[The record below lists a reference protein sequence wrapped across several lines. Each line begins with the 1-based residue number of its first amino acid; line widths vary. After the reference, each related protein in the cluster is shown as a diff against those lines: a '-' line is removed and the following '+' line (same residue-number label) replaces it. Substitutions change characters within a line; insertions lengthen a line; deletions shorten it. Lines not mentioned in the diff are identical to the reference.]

1 MPLAC
6 VIVGFPL
13 QGPEFSFTV
22 VRVGRRWFTVN
33 RFAHSTLDCAC
44 LSSFQCCMF
53 RTPATGRNKTKTPLS
68 GGATGEDEVLQ
79 QKISNGYNNGVLKG
93 I

>member
-1 MPLAC
+1 
-6 VIVGFPL
+6 
-13 QGPEFSFTV
+13 
-22 VRVGRRWFTVN
+22 
-33 RFAHSTLDCAC
+33 
-44 LSSFQCCMF
+44 MF